1 MSPINCKYFCIGL
14 TFINNLDH
22 KRMCHEIWE
31 FLVSNRRCG
40 DWEGG
45 NNEIFVQPATSLT
58 LFQGACRFCERL
70 GVCLVY
76 HFAKGVLKVTI
87 FINVFK
93 NRTRLFRMTF
103 GIWSRDGYMYS
114 VDRGTWPFFTKKKHR
129 YTFTP
134 ISWLSRSIW
143 YVYVQMLVRIIGMF
157 SNSILGCV
165 PKKFHTTIIFL
176 FVVEIMVSSLSCFSF
191 QPLEIFN
198 QTVFQHF
205 VFSSFPLLFQ

>member
-114 VDRGTWPFFTKKKHR
+114 VDRGTWPFFTKKKA
-129 YTFTP
+129 
-134 ISWLSRSIW
+134 SI
-143 YVYVQMLVRIIGMF
+143 YFYSNFLAQPVDLVRLCADAS
-157 SNSILGCV
+157 SNHWDVL
-165 PKKFHTTIIFL
+165 KFYPR
-176 FVVEIMVSSLSCFSF
+176 VCA
-191 QPLEIFN
+191 
-198 QTVFQHF
+198 
-205 VFSSFPLLFQ
+205 